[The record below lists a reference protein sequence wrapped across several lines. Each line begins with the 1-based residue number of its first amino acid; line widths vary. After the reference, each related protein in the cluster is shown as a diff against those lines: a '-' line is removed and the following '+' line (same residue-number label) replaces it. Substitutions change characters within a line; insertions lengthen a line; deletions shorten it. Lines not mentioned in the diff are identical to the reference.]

1 MTNGLQHHTSR
12 IKERIGLIGIAV
24 ILLLL
29 FNSLFTVLKRD
40 FTEVP
45 SRVAQ
50 GTIVNLNDE
59 NPGQRLKQ
67 MLEKGFYFEDP
78 KDIQLISS
86 IVSQRLNS

>member
-1 MTNGLQHHTSR
+1 MQLYQKILQLKTLYTRMTNGLQQHTSR

-29 FNSLFTVLKRD
+29 FNSLLTVLKRD

-59 NPGQRLKQ
+59 SPGQRLK
-67 MLEKGFYFEDP
+67 
-78 KDIQLISS
+78 
-86 IVSQRLNS
+86 RLLF